1 MKRSERHDEARTADS
16 GPCRQLAFLHFYRI
30 LEQMDLRP
38 SRLPKHDVDLHSF
51 PSHFL
56 GSSDVRVLERFQA
69 KAATFDKNGAT
80 FSGVLRIC
88 CLHELESAEQHCG
101 YIPTGQST
109 YHSCYYSDPHNTLQQ
124 RVFNQ
129 DQVDYCE

>member
-1 MKRSERHDEARTADS
+1 
-16 GPCRQLAFLHFYRI
+16 
-30 LEQMDLRP
+30 MDLRP

-88 CLHELESAEQHCG
+88 CLHELESAE
-101 YIPTGQST
+101 
-109 YHSCYYSDPHNTLQQ
+109 
-124 RVFNQ
+124 
-129 DQVDYCE
+129 